1 MNKMKAICSNLLIS
15 MLLVLA
21 VLVILDGYNPAMGFL
36 NSTVSKIFYGILFV
50 IGLFTYQLP
59 TVTKLSR
66 LPAVHGLKTSY
77 LKASWKVNVSAI

>member
-1 MNKMKAICSNLLIS
+1 MKKTKTILSHLMIS

-50 IGLFTYQLP
+50 VGMITAISQ
-59 TVTKLSR
+59 
-66 LPAVHGLKTSY
+66 
-77 LKASWKVNVSAI
+77 ASEYR

>member
-50 IGLFTYQLP
+50 IGLFT
-59 TVTKLSR
+59 
-66 LPAVHGLKTSY
+66 
-77 LKASWKVNVSAI
+77 AIS